1 MYHHKL
7 KTLNLKVEKLTQRLE
22 KLNLIRDST
31 LNEISTNE
39 NSLINQINCKHEII
53 NDIKSQISGMKPNR
67 SLNDLNKIYYSFDE
81 EVSVN
86 YSRDCKRRKTIV
98 NKNMNS
104 IDSNINIKKN
114 IQEEN
119 QKEKIDFQLREVKF
133 NFDKTIV
140 YAE

>member
-7 KTLNLKVEKLTQRLE
+7 KVLNLKVEKLTQRLE

-104 IDSNINIKKN
+104 IDSNINIKKI

>member
-7 KTLNLKVEKLTQRLE
+7 KVLNLKVEKLTQRLE

-98 NKNMNS
+98 NKK
-104 IDSNINIKKN
+104 I

>member
-22 KLNLIRDST
+22 KLNLIRDLT

-104 IDSNINIKKN
+104 IDSNINIKKI